1 MIAEGM
7 DDADYQYD
15 VAVSFAGED
24 RNLVEQ
30 VVQRLHDAGVKVFYD
45 QDQSAS
51 LWGENLVDFLHT
63 IYSSHAR
70 YAVIFVS
77 HHYAEK
83 KWPRHER
90 RSAQESAFYQESP
103 YILPV
108 RLDDTD
114 LPGLPSTI
122 GYIDARVVGVDGISN
137 AVVAKLSGAARATA
151 PPRFN
156 GKVPR
161 TPGETATLLAERPE
175 GWEYFLYAGTLRQGI
190 DSLEPK
196 YRDHLLEYAPHGL
209 TYLED
214 EEAVR
219 YLQRCTLQLQGIINL
234 FNKVL
239 SRPAQLAAFGPS
251 GEAGDP
257 DRIVHLGSRLVSVYE
272 EFIDCAADIRS
283 AAVRNKHLR
292 RALEVTARFSDSP
305 VESIRSFVEKCT
317 EEVELLPKK
326 FKLDEPIVIA
336 LTVTLDI
343 DDELAR
349 EHSRALEKYGRSLE

>member
-1 MIAEGM
+1 MRTRPH
-7 DDADYQYD
+7 ADYEYD

-24 RNLVEQ
+24 RSLVEQ

-77 HHYAEK
+77 RHYAEK

-90 RSAQESAFYQESP
+90 RSAQERAFYQESP

-114 LPGLPSTI
+114 LPGLPSTV

-137 AVVAKLSGAARATA
+137 AVVAKLSGTARATA
-151 PPRFN
+151 SPRFN

-161 TPGETATLLAERPE
+161 IPSETAALLAERPE
-175 GWEYFLYAGTLRQGI
+175 GWEYFLYAGTLRQGV
-190 DSLEPK
+190 DSLDPK
-196 YRDHLLEYAPHGL
+196 YRDHLLEYAPRGL
-209 TYLED
+209 AYLED
-214 EEAVR
+214 DEAVLHLR
-219 YLQRCTLQLQGIINL
+219 RRILQIQGIANS

-239 SRPAQLAAFGPS
+239 SRPAQLAAFGLP

-257 DRIVHLGSRLVSVYE
+257 DRIIHLGTRLVSVYE
-272 EFIDCAADIRS
+272 EFIDWAADIRS
-283 AAVRNKHLR
+283 TAVDDDHLR
-292 RALEVTARFSDSP
+292 RALDVTARFADSP
-305 VESIRSFVEKCT
+305 IESIHSFVDKCT
-317 EEVELLPKK
+317 AEVELLPE
-326 FKLDEPIVIA
+326 KLKSEESIEIT

-343 DDELAR
+343 DDELVR
-349 EHSRALEKYGRSLE
+349 EHSHALKKYRRRSK